1 MIKILL
7 LTSIFVV
14 GGITGWMAAAAPVS
28 NNTYLIRENKLF
40 TYKNVGFAHDIE
52 EDEEFFLIKGIS
64 K

>member
-7 LTSIFVV
+7 LTSTFVG

-40 TYKNVGFAHDIE
+40 TYKNVGFANDIV
-52 EDEEFFLIKGIS
+52 EDEEFF
-64 K
+64 